1 MDACQTS
8 SPWAVVSVE
17 GGASQR
23 ALADVVIAETVG
35 VAVEVEH
42 DGAVKEALDGNV
54 AERRSKEARS
64 PSSQSRPSDRP
75 R

>member
-1 MDACQTS
+1 MINPA
-8 SPWAVVSVE
+8 E
-17 GGASQR
+17 GGDFH
-23 ALADVVIAETVG
+23 LAKTGDFGVAVDIAETVG